1 MRHVNE
7 PVKIRVPLA
16 DALYKSYPLDIF
28 PTKLL
33 QPKIGSSSFSEHL
46 HAIIDNGPT
55 C

>member
-1 MRHVNE
+1 MRDVNG

-33 QPKIGSSSFSEHL
+33 QPKIGSFSFSDHL
-46 HAIIDNGPT
+46 HAIVDNGPT
-55 C
+55 R